1 MDKIVLPESDD
12 KLLEECDIETF
23 RSSGKG
29 GQHVNKTETAVR
41 LRHRPT
47 GITVTSQQERSQHLN
62 KQICINKLRDK
73 VERLNY
79 RAPKRIKTSVP
90 QNAKARAREAKTL
103 LSKKKRM
110 RSKTKDIEEN

>member
-12 KLLEECDIETF
+12 KLLEECDVETF

-47 GITVTSQQERSQHLN
+47 GITVTSQQERSQHFN
-62 KQICINKLRDK
+62 KQICIKKLRDK

-90 QNAKARAREAKTL
+90 EKAKAKAREAKTM
-103 LSKKKRM
+103 LSQKKRM
-110 RSKTKDIEEN
+110 RSKPKDIEEN